1 MAAID
6 DLTPERWEA
15 ARRVLHGECGGAV
28 SKTAAAQA
36 AGVSVGTLN
45 AWIRRSQKGLVE
57 DDSWVHQI
65 WIDANESKAAQ
76 ANTLEDVAWQ
86 RAVEGWDHPVIM
98 AGKITDSY
106 KKFDNKILMQLL
118 AVRNE
123 KYQTTRESRTIAIM
137 DTDEVFERLQAAERL
152 KMADQAL
159 DMKVEEAQIADDAD
173 IMEELEKM
181 RSMTGK

>member
-1 MAAID
+1 M
-6 DLTPERWEA
+6 
-15 ARRVLHGECGGAV
+15 
-28 SKTAAAQA
+28 
-36 AGVSVGTLN
+36 N

>member
-6 DLTPERWEA
+6 ELTPERWEA
-15 ARRVLHGECGGAV
+15 ARRVLHGECGAAV

-45 AWIRRSQKGLVE
+45 AWIRRSQKGLIE
-57 DDSWVHQI
+57 DDPWVHQI
-65 WIDANESKAAQ
+65 WNDVNEAKGAQ

-123 KYQTTRESRTIAIM
+123 QYRTTRETRTIAIM

-152 KMADQAL
+152 KLADQAL
-159 DMKVEEAQIADDAD
+159 DMEVEDIKISDDAE
-173 IMEELEKM
+173 IMEELEKL
-181 RSMTGK
+181 RSKQA